1 MTNAHAPVEGAP
13 GTETVQWNSLM
24 PGQLACLPAH

>member
-1 MTNAHAPVEGAP
+1 MTNAQEPAAGAP
-13 GTETVQWNSLM
+13 GTETGQWNSLM